1 MDIKVYFETFY
12 NIISKFY
19 ITDKYNQELDIIKTL
34 PLIIEKIMIV
44 KKTDGIIYLIGNGGS
59 SSIISH
65 VSIDLLNNCRIKAFP
80 LTDNSQIT
88 CFANDYGY
96 ENVFSKPLEVYLS
109 KSDLL
114 IAVSSSGNSRNIIN
128 ASTVARSKGCYV
140 LTFTGFKPDNPLRN
154 LGDLNFWLES
164 SHYGMIETG
173 HALILHFL
181 TDQIYSNRMK

>member
-1 MDIKVYFETFY
+1 MEKYINNFY
-12 NIISKFY
+12 KILKS
-19 ITDKYNQELDIIKTL
+19 
-34 PLIIEKIMIV
+34 LIITNNEGRSEIIGSSITNLVKIFSTIRKESGIV
-44 KKTDGIIYLIGNGGS
+44 YLIGNGGS
-59 SSIISH
+59 SSIVSH
-65 VSIDLLNNCRIKAFP
+65 VSIDLINSCNIKAVP
-80 LTDNSQIT
+80 ITDNSQLT

-128 ASTVARSKGCYV
+128 ASIVARSKGCYV
-140 LTFTGFKPDNPLRN
+140 LTFTGFKPDNPLRK

-164 SHYGMIETG
+164 SHYGMVETG